1 MKKKLYIQ
9 ESDLG
14 EILEALAE
22 ETIKNSD
29 KLSTHATIASNSQGT
44 FLRVVVCSSASYE
57 TLVENTYYIVR
68 ELAGSDE
75 IADDNI
81 TLALGKLK
89 LAEQREAKSEE
100 TEEV

>member
-29 KLSTHATIASNSQGT
+29 KLSTRATIASDCQGT
-44 FLRVVVCSSASYE
+44 YLRVEVYSRSE
-57 TLVENTYYIVR
+57 ILVENTYYIVR

-89 LAEQREAKSEE
+89 LAEQR
-100 TEEV
+100 